1 MWVTEEALISRATIE
16 KALSP
21 SPLSRTRPKQEMA
34 EALPCDFDV
43 WLKDTLIALNT
54 DDEVFS
60 PYIKGILEGEEN
72 KEEKVEA
79 LQGILT
85 EITDTGIESLCDDI
99 LKKWSLLGEQ
109 EDSKDAEKKVEF
121 EEKIAKIMEEQ
132 AQCVV
137 VNKTRSKEEES
148 LKSAILA
155 QYAEVSD
162 GECTD
167 EEEEESNQGLGLGVK
182 NTNAEEVIKAERE
195 RREKNKEDSQRKK
208 DKDKE
213 DRAKQKSKDEERKEK
228 EKKRT
233 QKGER
238 RR

>member
-1 MWVTEEALISRATIE
+1 
-16 KALSP
+16 
-21 SPLSRTRPKQEMA
+21 MA
-34 EALPCDFDV
+34 EALPCDFDA

-85 EITDTGIESLCDDI
+85 EITDTGIEALCDDI
-99 LKKWSLLGEQ
+99 WKKWTLLGEP
-109 EDSKDAEKKVEF
+109 EEPSDAVKKVEF
-121 EEKIAKIMEEQ
+121 EEKIAKIMEVQ
-132 AQCVV
+132 AQSVV

-167 EEEEESNQGLGLGVK
+167 EDEGEEPIQGGLMGVK
-182 NTNAEEVIKAERE
+182 NTNAEEVIKAERD
-195 RREKNKEDSQRKK
+195 RREKNKEESQRKK
-208 DKDKE
+208 EKDKE
-213 DRAKQKSKDEERKEK
+213 DRAKQKTKDEERKEK

>member
-85 EITDTGIESLCDDI
+85 EITVC
-99 LKKWSLLGEQ
+99 
-109 EDSKDAEKKVEF
+109 SKALSIF
-121 EEKIAKIMEEQ
+121 
-132 AQCVV
+132 VV
-137 VNKTRSKEEES
+137 VGKDTLCSYTAPY
-148 LKSAILA
+148 L
-155 QYAEVSD
+155 
-162 GECTD
+162 CCF
-167 EEEEESNQGLGLGVK
+167 
-182 NTNAEEVIKAERE
+182 
-195 RREKNKEDSQRKK
+195 DS
-208 DKDKE
+208 
-213 DRAKQKSKDEERKEK
+213 
-228 EKKRT
+228 
-233 QKGER
+233 
-238 RR
+238 